1 MPPNHNHD
9 HEPRWNIIDKLYN
22 KVDKAMDKAFLD
34 NKCSFLEV
42 DIMML
47 MVTEKLSQQKHEL
60 YQMYL
65 NRKEEDKEEED
76 DKDKEIK
83 TDAPKDL
90 YK

>member
-1 MPPNHNHD
+1 MCMPPEHD

-22 KVDKAMDKAFLD
+22 KVDKALDKAFID

-42 DIMML
+42 EITML
-47 MVTEKLSQQKHEL
+47 MVQEKLSQQKHEL
-60 YQMYL
+60 YNMYL
-65 NRKEEDKEEED
+65 EQKEDKKEEKSED
-76 DKDKEIK
+76 EVK

>member
-1 MPPNHNHD
+1 MPADKD

-47 MVTEKLSQQKHEL
+47 MITEKLSQQKHEL

-65 NRKEEDKEEED
+65 KHKDEDKEEEGEV
-76 DKDKEIK
+76 KEEK